1 MQFLCYYFQH
11 VDSKRECRIS
21 RSTTHFCDLLVSFND
36 KLCWEKCISCLIH
49 FIDSGSFRWEQDQ
62 QLTNAMEFFDS
73 CVGTN
78 RNTICER
85 LPGIELK
92 TLPYLFLFV
101 PRYVLT
107 FYYDDFL
114 KGVLGT
120 AHFTMV
126 GFSLLF
132 SDASQYSNWFM
143 AGVHVFYSHCDTR
156 DQFLPM
162 LQCLHSIPSSSSL
175 FSSVTKKDLVAVAKM
190 TWDDAN
196 EKKQMTQLL
205 SDSGTYL
212 LLVLYCVFDTS
223 DISVYLN
230 ELHKR
235 SPEFGFR

>member
-1 MQFLCYYFQH
+1 
-11 VDSKRECRIS
+11 
-21 RSTTHFCDLLVSFND
+21 
-36 KLCWEKCISCLIH
+36 
-49 FIDSGSFRWEQDQ
+49 
-62 QLTNAMEFFDS
+62 
-73 CVGTN
+73 
-78 RNTICER
+78 
-85 LPGIELK
+85 
-92 TLPYLFLFV
+92 
-101 PRYVLT
+101 
-107 FYYDDFL
+107 
-114 KGVLGT
+114 
-120 AHFTMV
+120 
-126 GFSLLF
+126 
-132 SDASQYSNWFM
+132 
-143 AGVHVFYSHCDTR
+143 
-156 DQFLPM
+156 M